1 MKPYEFTK
9 VELPLRADESL
20 YHIPMQKYSVNKKGE
35 IILKFNEAWPNTPE
49 TLVLHLTGK
58 VLRLQPLAA
67 FTTITPEDC
76 QGWVSHCNIY
86 GI

>member
-58 VLRLQPLAA
+58 VLRLQPLI
-67 FTTITPEDC
+67 FPRVYCLIHESNSRTTL
-76 QGWVSHCNIY
+76 
-86 GI
+86 